1 MCNMNILLPK
11 LLCQALTKG
20 SQCEL
25 AGGKGASDRASSK
38 AGSCTSEDK
47 ASSLPGWLLEVVPL
61 ECKYRS
67 ARE

>member
-1 MCNMNILLPK
+1 MNILLPK

-25 AGGKGASDRASSK
+25 ACGKDAGDRASSK
-38 AGSCTSEDK
+38 TRSCTSEDQG
-47 ASSLPGWLLEVVPL
+47 SPLPGWLLEVVPL
-61 ECKYRS
+61 ERKYRS